1 MTTLESA
8 ENGLIELLEKHKDN
22 TELSIELQTIYTLLE
37 AHKQDMAASSI
48 PICPQGEVYSPS
60 ANKCIPNVG

>member
-1 MTTLESA
+1 MTPLQSA
-8 ENGLIELLEKHKDN
+8 ENGLIALLEKHKGN

-48 PICPQGEVYSPS
+48 PTCPQGYIWSPS
-60 ANKCIPNVG
+60 ANKCIANVG